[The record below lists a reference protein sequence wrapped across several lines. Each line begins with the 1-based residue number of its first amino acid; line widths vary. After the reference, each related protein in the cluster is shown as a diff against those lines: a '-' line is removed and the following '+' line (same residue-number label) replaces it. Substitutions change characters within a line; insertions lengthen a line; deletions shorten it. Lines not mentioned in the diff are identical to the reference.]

1 MKKYYLLIFTTISFS
16 LFANISDIYGKWVTE
31 KTKDGNWAVVEFYE
45 RSGKIYGRFVF
56 MTDKYDNNGKLKR
69 DINNPNPKKR
79 EKTLQGLEFL
89 TDFIYIESEDKYVKG
104 TVYDPTS
111 GKSYESC
118 IKVQNNETLKIRGY
132 LKGFKFFGK
141 TQIWKRY

>member
-1 MKKYYLLIFTTISFS
+1 MKKYYLLIFITISFS

-56 MTDKYDNNGKLKR
+56 MTDKYDDNGKLKR
-69 DINNPNPKKR
+69 DIHNPNPEKR
-79 EKTLQGLEFL
+79 NKTLQGLEFL
-89 TDFIYIESEDKYVKG
+89 TDFVYLEREDKYVDG
-104 TVYDPTS
+104 QVYDPTS
-111 GKSYESC
+111 GKSYKSYMQ
-118 IKVQNNETLKIRGY
+118 VQNNGTLKLRGH
-132 LKGFKFFGK
+132 LRGFKFLGK